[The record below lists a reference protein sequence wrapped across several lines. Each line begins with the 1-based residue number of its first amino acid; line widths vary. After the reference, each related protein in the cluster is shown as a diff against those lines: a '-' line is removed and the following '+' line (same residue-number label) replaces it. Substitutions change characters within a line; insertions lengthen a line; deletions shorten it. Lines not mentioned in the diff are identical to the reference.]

1 MTKCRLSLRGGA
13 LTLAVMAAMAPF
25 ASAAG
30 AGGEQDVPVVAPLAA
45 HLAATADRPSRR
57 LHDHARAPIGT
68 DEQHDAGDAVET
80 RAERDLVL
88 ASTWHLDPEL
98 LVPQATD
105 SARTV
110 AAREELARVN
120 ARLPGV
126 VAAYDEARAGAA
138 GAAIRAE
145 VATSQLRKASAVAA
159 RARARWESDR
169 ALLVSY
175 VTEAYTTDSTGPLG
189 VLVSVGSEQDLLTA
203 MMMLQEV
210 SDTQSTAVEDA
221 ARSRDRLQAA
231 AAHLAVVRARAQD
244 RVAAAEAALATA
256 TAARERVLGKLRTA
270 RTVLEDSVL
279 ADQLA
284 AIKARK
290 LARAAASAVA
300 PVGVVD
306 GPPGHVSFPLPA
318 DASFVD
324 QDNWGASS
332 AHWAQVHTGDDL
344 STACGTPVLAA
355 TDGTVLVRTDQTW
368 SGRWL
373 VLVSTGEGRLTTWYA
388 HMQELL
394 VTDGASVRAGQQI
407 GVVGE
412 EGNATGCHLHFEVH
426 PSGGSIYEDD
436 TDPRGWLRAVGV
448 YPG

>member
-1 MTKCRLSLRGGA
+1 
-13 LTLAVMAAMAPF
+13 
-25 ASAAG
+25 
-30 AGGEQDVPVVAPLAA
+30 
-45 HLAATADRPSRR
+45 
-57 LHDHARAPIGT
+57 
-68 DEQHDAGDAVET
+68 
-80 RAERDLVL
+80 
-88 ASTWHLDPEL
+88 
-98 LVPQATD
+98 
-105 SARTV
+105 
-110 AAREELARVN
+110 
-120 ARLPGV
+120 
-126 VAAYDEARAGAA
+126 
-138 GAAIRAE
+138 
-145 VATSQLRKASAVAA
+145 
-159 RARARWESDR
+159 
-169 ALLVSY
+169 
-175 VTEAYTTDSTGPLG
+175 
-189 VLVSVGSEQDLLTA
+189 
-203 MMMLQEV
+203 
-210 SDTQSTAVEDA
+210 
-221 ARSRDRLQAA
+221 
-231 AAHLAVVRARAQD
+231 
-244 RVAAAEAALATA
+244 
-256 TAARERVLGKLRTA
+256 VLGKLRTA

-306 GPPGHVSFPLPA
+306 GSPGHVSFPLPA

-332 AHWAQVHTGDDL
+332 THWAQVHTGDDL